1 LHDLFQDPVVSE
13 EIVLVGLGDLTA
25 PIADDSAEAVMGDG
39 VDEWRAVDALAGS
52 SGAPGTRE

>member
-25 PIADDSAEAVMGDG
+25 PIADDSAEAVMEM
-39 VDEWRAVDALAGS
+39 V
-52 SGAPGTRE
+52 